1 MAAERVSLDRA
12 SSAPGGL
19 RKVPLIKRDGASL
32 LHLID
37 RHWLRLTLAAWVVIV
52 VWYVAQRWA
61 AIHWLSLGDTD
72 DNMRLM
78 QVRALLDGQGWY
90 DLRNYR
96 LNPPTGFNIHWTR
109 LVDLPIAA
117 LILLFRPFVGNG
129 EAERLACGIAP
140 LLPLSL
146 ALVGLAA
153 TVRRLVAP
161 LAWPLA
167 IVFML
172 CSTVALM
179 MFMPD
184 RIDHHGW
191 QLAMLSLT
199 VAGLCDPKGARG
211 GAIVGIASAVSLT
224 IGLEMLPYAVMAGA
238 IIALRWVWQV
248 ESRDRLAAYALTLAG
263 GSAAGYAAFA
273 SYDNRVARCD
283 ALTPVWLSVMV
294 LAGAFLLVLAMVS
307 PQRRWLR
314 LAMAV
319 TAGAVIAG
327 AFALVFPQCLGRPE
341 QVSDELYRNWL
352 GNIREAKPIF
362 EHPFRVAFPVAALPV
377 MGVIGAA
384 VATWRARRTPEALV
398 GWASVAL
405 FMAFAAAMLL
415 WQIRAGPAAQLLA
428 VPGVAALAWILAP
441 VLLGHRSMFVRVFGT
456 SAAFLIISGA
466 FAGLIINWTP
476 VDKPTPYVKLV
487 NRASG
492 RCVTLPALQP
502 LDRFPAQTVFT
513 FVDLGPRLIT
523 LTHHSAIAGP
533 YHRNGDAILD
543 VQHAFTGSPENAR
556 AIMKR
561 HGATLLLVCPNMAE
575 STVYRARSPHG
586 FYSQLAMGKKFPW
599 LVQVPLPARSPLRAF
614 RIE

>member
-1 MAAERVSLDRA
+1 M
-12 SSAPGGL
+12 
-19 RKVPLIKRDGASL
+19 RDARSFL
-32 LHLID
+32 PALD
-37 RHWLRLTLAAWVVIV
+37 RHWLRLTLLAWAVIAL
-52 VWYVAQRWA
+52 WYVIQRWA

-96 LNPPTGFNIHWTR
+96 LNPPGGFNIHWTR

-117 LILLFRPFVGNG
+117 LILLFRPFLGTG

-153 TVRRLVAP
+153 TTRRLIAP
-161 LAWPLA
+161 VAWPLA

-179 MFMPD
+179 MFMPE

-199 VAGLCDPKGARG
+199 LAGLCDPKGARG
-211 GAIVGIASAVSLT
+211 GAVVGIASAVSLT
-224 IGLEMLPYAVMAGA
+224 IGLEMLPYAVIAGG

-248 ESRDRLAAYALTLAG
+248 ESRDRLTTYALTIAG

-294 LAGAFLLVLAMVS
+294 LAGAFLLVMAMLSPRRAGVRLTLAVI
-307 PQRRWLR
+307 
-314 LAMAV
+314 
-319 TAGAVIAG
+319 AGAVIAG

-352 GNIREAKPIF
+352 GNIREAKPIYQ
-362 EHPFRVAFPVAALPV
+362 HAFRIGFPVAALPV
-377 MGVIGAA
+377 MGLIGAG
-384 VATWRARRTPEALV
+384 VATWRARRTPELLI
-398 GWASVAL
+398 GWACVAL
-405 FMAFAAAMLL
+405 FAAFACAMLL
-415 WQIRAGPAAQLLA
+415 WQIRAGPAAQMLA
-428 VPGVAALAWILAP
+428 VPGVAALAWLIFP
-441 VLLGHRSMFVRVFGT
+441 WLLGHHSVFVRVFGT
-456 SAAFLIISGA
+456 VGGFVIISGL
-466 FAGLIINWTP
+466 FSGLALRWFDI
-476 VDKPTPYVKLV
+476 DKPSPYVNRV
-487 NRASG
+487 NKASG
-492 RCVTLPALQP
+492 RCVTLPAMQP
-502 LDRFPAQTVFT
+502 LDKLPAQTMFT

-543 VQHAFTGSPENAR
+543 VQHAFSGSPEQAR

-561 HGATLLLVCPNMAE
+561 HRATLLLVCPNMAE
-575 STVYRARSPHG
+575 STIYRSRAPHG
-586 FYSQLAMGKKFPW
+586 FYARLASAEKFPW
-599 LVQVPLPARSPLRAF
+599 LTPVPLPRNSPLRAF
-614 RIE
+614 RID